1 MSFSTLEFSIDN
13 GIARIALNRPESANT
28 ISVELA
34 EELLQAAIRCDGN
47 PTVRA
52 VILTGKGRFFS
63 GGGDVQSF
71 ATAGEGAGE
80 LLRRITAPL
89 HAAISRFARMDAPL
103 VTAVNGT
110 AAGAGFSLA
119 IAGDVIVAAESAKF
133 TMAYT
138 KIAMS
143 ADGGGSFNLPRLVGL
158 ARAKEL
164 MLLNPV
170 LTATDAQQRGLV
182 TVVVPDAELLKK
194 AEDIATSLASGPT
207 RAFGEVKRLL
217 ADSHSHSLE
226 QQLAL
231 ESRSMAALAD
241 GTADAREGFTA
252 FTQKRAPKYTGR

>member
-1 MSFSTLEFSIDN
+1 MNFTHIQFAIEN
-13 GIARIALNRPESANT
+13 GIARITLNRAESANT
-28 ISVELA
+28 ISAELA

-47 PTVRA
+47 PAVRA

-71 ATAGEGAGE
+71 ATAGDGAGE
-80 LLRRITAPL
+80 LLRRITSPL
-89 HAAISRFARMDAPL
+89 HAAISRLARMDAPL
-103 VTAVNGT
+103 VTAINGA

-143 ADGGGSFNLPRLVGL
+143 ADGGGSFHLPRLAGL

-182 TVVVPDAELLKK
+182 TMVVPDADLLTK
-194 AEDIATSLASGPT
+194 ANEIATTLAGGPT
-207 RAFGEVKRLL
+207 RAYGEVKRLL
-217 ADSHSHSLE
+217 ADSFDHSLE

-231 ESRSMAALAD
+231 ESRSMSALAD
-241 GTADAREGFTA
+241 GTQDAREGFTA
-252 FTQKRAPKYTGR
+252 FAQKRTPKYTGR

>member
-1 MSFSTLEFSIDN
+1 MSFSTLEFSVDN
-13 GIARIALNRPESANT
+13 CIALITLNRPESANT
-28 ISVELA
+28 IGVELA
-34 EELLQAAIRCDGN
+34 AELLQAAIRCESNADI
-47 PTVRA
+47 RA

-71 ATAGEGAGE
+71 ATAGHGAGE
-80 LLRRITAPL
+80 LLRRITTPL
-89 HAAISRFARMDAPL
+89 HAAVSRFSRMNAPL

-133 TMAYT
+133 TVAYT

-143 ADGGGSFNLPRLVGL
+143 ADGGGSFNLPRIVGM
-158 ARAKEL
+158 ACAKEL

-170 LTATDAQQRGLV
+170 LTAAEAQRRGLV
-182 TVVVPDAELLKK
+182 TMVTPDTEVLAK
-194 AEDIATSLASGPT
+194 AKEIAVLLASGPT
-207 RAFGEVKRLL
+207 QAYGEVKRLL

-231 ESRSMAALAD
+231 ESRSMAVLAD
-241 GTADAREGFTA
+241 GTADAREGYTA
-252 FTQKRAPKYTGR
+252 FVQKRAPKFTGR

>member
-1 MSFSTLEFSIDN
+1 MSFSTLEFSIEN
-13 GIARIALNRPESANT
+13 NIALIALNRPESANT

-34 EELLQAAIRCDGN
+34 EDLLQAAIRCESD

-52 VILTGKGRFFS
+52 VVLTGKGRFFS

-71 ATAGEGAGE
+71 ASAGDGVGE

-89 HAAISRFARMDAPL
+89 HAAVSRFARMDAPL
-103 VTAVNGT
+103 ITAVNGT

-119 IAGDVIVAAESAKF
+119 IAGDVVIAAESAKF

-143 ADGGGSFNLPRLVGL
+143 ADGGGSFNLPRIVGM

-170 LTATDAQQRGLV
+170 LTAAEAQQRGLV
-182 TVVVPDAELLKK
+182 TIVAPDAEVLAK
-194 AEDIATSLASGPT
+194 AKEIAASLAGGPT
-207 RAFGEVKRLL
+207 RAYGEVKRLL
-217 ADSHSHSLE
+217 ADSHANSLE
-226 QQLAL
+226 EQLAL
-231 ESRSMAALAD
+231 ESRSMATLAD
-241 GTADAREGFTA
+241 RTEDAREGFTA
-252 FTQKRAPKYTGR
+252 FSQKRAPKYNGR